1 MVKVMVGLVR
11 RTDMSR
17 EQFEQ
22 WWLVQHAPLARQIPH
37 VRRIRFNVMAEG
49 PFDGIAELWFDSHE
63 AMIAGYASP
72 AGERAAADS
81 LANVHSRVRI
91 PVVEHAILN

>member
-11 RTDMSR
+11 RADMSR

-22 WWLVQHAPLARQIPH
+22 WWLGQHAALARLIPN
-37 VRRIRFNVMAEG
+37 VRRIRFNLMAEG
-49 PFDGIAELWFDSHE
+49 PFDGIAELWFDTQD
-63 AMIAGYASP
+63 AMVAGYASP

-81 LANVHSRVRI
+81 LANAQSRVRM
-91 PVVEHAILN
+91 PVIEHAILD